1 MVAVTAGEIRAD
13 TVRAHVG
20 AVAALAVCALV
31 VVAAVFAVSVAVVQ
45 VVHMVLV
52 DHGFVSAFWT
62 VGVAVVL
69 GGAVVGR
76 G

>member
-1 MVAVTAGEIRAD
+1 M
-13 TVRAHVG
+13 
-20 AVAALAVCALV
+20 
-31 VVAAVFAVSVAVVQ
+31 AAVFTVSVAIVQ

-52 DHGFVSAFWT
+52 DHGFVSAFRA

-76 G
+76 GHGWSSRIWVRASRTMCVTWSSAIS

>member
-1 MVAVTAGEIRAD
+1 M
-13 TVRAHVG
+13 
-20 AVAALAVCALV
+20 
-31 VVAAVFAVSVAVVQ
+31 AAVFTVSVAVVQ

-76 G
+76 GHGWSSRIWVRASRTMCVMWSSAIS